1 MWTLDIVL
9 NNGVTVFQYLFKYI
23 SVFLNF
29 IMLLMFKQDTQKT
42 LKKYIPIS
50 IYLRQ
55 YNRVTITIK
64 LTIESGE
71 VS

>member
-9 NNGVTVFQYLFKYI
+9 NNGATVFQYLFKYI
-23 SVFLNF
+23 SVVINF

-42 LKKYIPIS
+42 LKKYIPIY
-50 IYLRQ
+50 IYFLIWQ
-55 YNRVTITIK
+55 
-64 LTIESGE
+64 TIESGE

>member
-9 NNGVTVFQYLFKYI
+9 NNGATVFQYLFKYI

-50 IYLRQ
+50 IYFRQ